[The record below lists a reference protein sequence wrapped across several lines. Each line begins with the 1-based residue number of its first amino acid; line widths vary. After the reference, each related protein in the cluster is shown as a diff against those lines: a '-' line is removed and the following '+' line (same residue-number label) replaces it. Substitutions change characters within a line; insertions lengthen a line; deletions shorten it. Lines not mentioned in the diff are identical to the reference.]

1 MVINPYEGLVSPFSG
16 MNEQRRKRRK
26 HSAGV
31 AGGWQFPG
39 ASFDLDFANGR
50 YFGGNLTDLL
60 SCSRASSGY
69 VENADGTLTFL
80 GSNVLRVGVGK
91 GLYVSATRTNFNA
104 NSQAFSTWGKDPT
117 VLVTDN
123 VTTSPE
129 GALTASSYSVLGD
142 GGGGSREI
150 YTLHNI
156 VSGANHALSVYV
168 KRDTANYF
176 MLGFQGT
183 VSQNFVCQ
191 VFDLTGSGSL
201 GEVKLGATSGTLVSA
216 SIQQVANG
224 YFRVSLV
231 ANIVSPSAYH
241 IISIVPTPTGNV
253 FNSFG
258 DVGIPNG
265 FTAAAFLWQADYIQ
279 SSFVSVPVF
288 SAGGSSAGAAD
299 AITAA
304 GAFGTIGA
312 GGAMTLYFEGRGVQ
326 DTTTAAMLLDS
337 NDDNDSYLYFGGG
350 AAVRTTVRDYLAG
363 LGTESNAFGYG
374 DSSTHFKAA
383 FSGDRVGA
391 SWVGNNG
398 VVATRPD
405 AYIISTAAGMSLGAQ
420 PGGSLSCN
428 SYIMRVAGWNS
439 KLPDSTLKALTV

>member
-26 HSAGV
+26 HSSGV

-176 MLGFQGT
+176 MLGMQGGVT
-183 VSQNFVCQ
+183 QNFVCQ

-231 ANIVSPSAYH
+231 ANIVDANAYH

-265 FTAAAFLWQADYIQ
+265 FTAAAFIWQADYIQ
-279 SSFVSVPVF
+279 SSFVSAPVY

-299 AITAA
+299 AVTISASMLALLNGVIGTGYFATSGVGDSSA
-304 GAFGTIGA
+304 GTRVGA
-312 GGAMTLYFEGRGVQ
+312 GGDITDLFFFSSLSAWRTWYGAGSFSTNLPSGTTASPMKLAVGWDGTGMVRSGNGSVALTDAHVKSTDTVYRLGS
-326 DTTTAAMLLDS
+326 DTTPNTMTGYITRFALFPTRLSDAAIQAL
-337 NDDNDSYLYFGGG
+337 
-350 AAVRTTVRDYLAG
+350 
-363 LGTESNAFGYG
+363 
-374 DSSTHFKAA
+374 ST
-383 FSGDRVGA
+383 
-391 SWVGNNG
+391 
-398 VVATRPD
+398 
-405 AYIISTAAGMSLGAQ
+405 
-420 PGGSLSCN
+420 
-428 SYIMRVAGWNS
+428 
-439 KLPDSTLKALTV
+439 